1 MSIETIQNLT
11 ERLRLARRQQ
21 DFQTTE
27 INDLDKLAQSIRQ
40 QMSEG
45 TIVYPTI
52 EKFTSGAVDS
62 SSTGDNVLLTGVSNK
77 VLRIKSITA
86 YDGATGG
93 ATYRFEMDTGT
104 SFGTTRRISA
114 TNTEDKESS
123 PNYIL
128 TENERIVINVT
139 SAIASSTI
147 DWTISYEEYGY
158 A

>member
-1 MSIETIQNLT
+1 MSVETIQNLT
-11 ERLRLARRQQ
+11 DRLHQARRKQ
-21 DFQTTE
+21 DFKTDTVQ
-27 INDLDKLAQSIRQ
+27 DLDKLAQTVRQ
-40 QMSEG
+40 EMRDG
-45 TIVYPTI
+45 TQEYPVI

-62 SSTGDNVLLTGVSNK
+62 SATGDTVLLTGVSNK

-104 SFGTTRRISA
+104 SFGTTRRISS
-114 TNTEDKESS
+114 TNTNDKESS

-147 DWTISYEEYGY
+147 DYTLSYEEVGYG
-158 A
+158 

>member
-1 MSIETIQNLT
+1 MSVEAIEKLT
-11 ERLRLARRQQ
+11 ERLRLARRSQQ
-21 DFQTTE
+21 FSTSE
-27 INDLDKLAQSIRQ
+27 VNDLDKLAQSVRQ

-62 SSTGDNVLLTGVSNK
+62 SATGDMVLLTGIPNK

-93 ATYRFEMDTGT
+93 ATYRFEIDTGT
-104 SFGTTRRISA
+104 SFGTTRRISK
-114 TNTEDKESS
+114 TDTDDKESS

-139 SAIASSTI
+139 AAIASSTI

-158 A
+158 V